1 MLSRRC
7 ALKLFLDLLNEMKY
21 FMQKKGKS
29 FEELT
34 DKGWMTELA
43 FLVDVTAHLN
53 NQKEEL

>member
-1 MLSRRC
+1 M
-7 ALKLFLDLLNEMKY
+7 KLFLDLLNEMKY